1 MIEKRELIWLD
12 PQGGAEHVCI
22 GIEDGKDIRV
32 NVVQTLDQIPPA
44 LGTSDAIIVRLI
56 DDCALLRD
64 MQLLMQECGVI
75 VPVITR
81 VERGRID
88 LAVHAMRQGAAH
100 VVAADERRPAVWAE
114 ALTSTSR
121 PASRPQTFIFAD
133 PVSQKLLMLARRVA
147 ETDVTALLTGP
158 TGSGK
163 EVLAKILHEG
173 SKRRT
178 GPFVPLNCAAM
189 PESMIE
195 DLLFGHEKGAFTGAL
210 REHAGVF
217 EQAHGGTL
225 FLDEIGELPIGLQAK
240 LLRVL
245 QEKQLTRLGARSS
258 TDVDVRLVAATNRD
272 LKAAI
277 EAREFREDLYFRL
290 STFKLQLPALRERPA
305 DIVPL
310 AHLMLEKFGGARG
323 PWAITP
329 PAEQMLIRH
338 RWPGNVRELGNVMQR
353 AIVLCAGSVVDVDH
367 LVFDDWQCATGLAE
381 APVIQAAEEHGTE
394 LVSPANDL
402 GSAVRASEH
411 RAIMAAIQGSNSR
424 AEAAKTLGISPRT
437 LRYKLAQ
444 LKGHGLSLAATE
456 RG

>member
-56 DDCALLRD
+56 DDCALLRE

-114 ALTSTSR
+114 ALASTSR

-210 REHAGVF
+210 HSKIGQF
-217 EQAHGGTL
+217 ELANGGTI
-225 FLDEIGELPIGLQAK
+225 FLDEIVNLTYDIQVS
-240 LLRVL
+240 LLRVI
-245 QEKQLTRLGARSS
+245 QERKIRKLGSQKE
-258 TDVDVRLVAATNRD
+258 TNIDVRIIVASNEKIYDATT
-272 LKAAI
+272 KGK
-277 EAREFREDLYFRL
+277 FREDLYHRFNEF
-290 STFKLQLPALRERPA
+290 SINLPPLRERNQ
-305 DIVPL
+305 DIL
-310 AHLMLEKFGGARG
+310 IFANYFLEKTNLELNKNINGFNEEVEN
-323 PWAITP
+323 IF
-329 PAEQMLIRH
+329 LSYI
-338 RWPGNVRELGNVMQR
+338 WPGNLREMNNTIKRASLMAEKNVISAENLPQE
-353 AIVLCAGSVVDVDH
+353 
-367 LVFDDWQCATGLAE
+367 LVFQSKYGVPNENASMLKNLPELKSAALIAE
-381 APVIQAAEEHGTE
+381 YEKILEILRKVNFNK
-394 LVSPANDL
+394 SK
-402 GSAVRASEH
+402 
-411 RAIMAAIQGSNSR
+411 AAILLQIDR
-424 AEAAKTLGISPRT
+424 KTLYNKMKHFNIFHSVT
-437 LRYKLAQ
+437 AD
-444 LKGHGLSLAATE
+444 E
-456 RG
+456 